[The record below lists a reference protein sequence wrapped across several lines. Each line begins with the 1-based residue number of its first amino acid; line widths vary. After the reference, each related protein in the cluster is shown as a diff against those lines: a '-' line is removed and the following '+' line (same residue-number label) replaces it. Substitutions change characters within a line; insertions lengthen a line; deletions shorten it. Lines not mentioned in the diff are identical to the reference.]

1 MPSSG
6 IILALCSLACKCYT
20 WLKSGYFSSIAKLQR
35 PIAPKRVVVP
45 SHKLYLLELVA
56 FSLSNGASLMIPAH
70 FIMELQPLKHTLLPP
85 AILYCH
91 FGLPW
96 LLAAKAPG
104 LQIPQ
109 MSLQP
114 SRIFTDYGSSV
125 CSLFFR

>member
-6 IILALCSLACKCYT
+6 IILALCSLHVSVILPAI
-20 WLKSGYFSSIAKLQR
+20 SVVFPNNAKLQR
-35 PIAPKRVVVP
+35 PIHVAPKRVGVP
-45 SHKLYLLELVA
+45 SHKLYLLESVA

-70 FIMELQPLKHTLLPP
+70 YIMELQPLKHTILPP

-104 LQIPQ
+104 LQTPQ

-114 SRIFTDYGSSV
+114 S
-125 CSLFFR
+125 